1 LDKADVISRFLAG
14 RCVFTVPQSLKGSLR
29 DTRFAAKEAC
39 RKACQHLSIIQTGF
53 KHIMILP
60 VTSMDRSK
68 HQSSR
73 PQGLILDQVY
83 EDFEP
88 VMVKPDGKIELI
100 DLSKLD
106 GQLCEISISHDGDY
120 ATAVAIVPI
129 AEKWKY

>member
-1 LDKADVISRFLAG
+1 
-14 RCVFTVPQSLKGSLR
+14 
-29 DTRFAAKEAC
+29 
-39 RKACQHLSIIQTGF
+39 
-53 KHIMILP
+53 MILP